1 MKRIDWT
8 IWIGAALGTGAILL
22 AAWFEDLKLGF
33 LWNPAAAL
41 IVFGG
46 TLGAVIVRRGFGGV
60 MDAGKAVWNLQIKDS
75 AEEAHRNEIA
85 KIAWLSRS
93 AQKSGVKVFENYAET
108 SSDPLVKQG
117 LLMVADGTDADL
129 LKEILTRRL
138 EDEDDAGLQDTA
150 TLEAAGGF
158 APTFGIL
165 GAVLGLIGVL
175 RVLDKPEV
183 LGIGIATAFV
193 ATVYGIAAANLFFF
207 PLSARLRARHDA
219 RLKRREEI
227 VAVIVA
233 INAKQAPR
241 AIINQFNLR
250 A

>member
-8 IWIGAALGTGAILL
+8 IWFGVALGTGAILL
-22 AAWFEDLKLGF
+22 AAWFEGLKLGF
-33 LWNPAAAL
+33 LWNPTAAL

-46 TLGAVIVRRGFGGV
+46 TLGAVIVRRGVGGV
-60 MDAGKAVWNLQIKDS
+60 TGAFKSVWRSQVKDT
-75 AEEAHRNEIA
+75 AEENHRNEIA

-93 AQKSGVKVFENYAET
+93 AQKSGVKVFENYADST
-108 SSDPLVKQG
+108 DDLLIKQG
-117 LLMVADGTDADL
+117 LMFVADGTHEEKI
-129 LKEILTRRL
+129 KEVLTRQIET
-138 EDEDDAGLQDTA
+138 EDEAGLQDSA

-165 GAVLGLIGVL
+165 GAVLGLISVL

-183 LGIGIATAFV
+183 LGVGIATAFV

-207 PLSARLRARHDA
+207 PLAARLRARHEA
-219 RLKRREEI
+219 KMKRREELT
-227 VAVIVA
+227 AVILA
-233 INAKQAPR
+233 ITAKQTPR